1 MQEPVPT
8 TALTHLL
15 ARAASGDDE
24 AREEALRVVEPHL
37 QRLANAQLR
46 NEQAAGTLHATVLV
60 NEAYLK
66 LFANPSD
73 GWGSRGQFYA
83 VAAKAMRH
91 IAVDYARRKAAA
103 KRGGDRQQVM
113 MDTFSDAT
121 VMDAAALLDLD
132 QALVALAEIS
142 PRQAQ
147 LVELRFFAG
156 LSVQDTARA
165 LDLSERTAQLD
176 WRIARA
182 WLRARLEG
190 LDA

>member
-1 MQEPVPT
+1 MQNTDPIH
-8 TALTHLL
+8 ALTGLL
-15 ARAASGDDE
+15 ARAAGGDDE

-37 QRLANAQLR
+37 QYLANAQLR
-46 NEQAAGTLHATVLV
+46 NEQAGGTLHATVLV

-66 LFANPSD
+66 LFAHPSE

-113 MDTFSDAT
+113 LETFSDGSL
-121 VMDAAALLDLD
+121 MDASALLDLD
-132 QALVALAEIS
+132 DALVALGEVS

-156 LSVQDTARA
+156 LSVQDAART
-165 LDLSERTAQLD
+165 LELSERTAQLD
-176 WRIARA
+176 WRVARA
-182 WLRARLEG
+182 WLRARLEEPG
-190 LDA
+190 A